1 MAEDKKR
8 KRTVKTPEE
17 KREHKFS
24 KEQLLASGRFRGKRD
39 LVDALLDGKKQYTIR
54 NAEEIIE
61 NYLKGKVR

>member
-24 KEQLLASGRFRGKRD
+24 KEQILASGRFREKRD
-39 LVDALLDGKKQYTIR
+39 LIDALLDGSKQYTIR
-54 NAEEIIE
+54 NAEEILE

>member
-8 KRTVKTPEE
+8 KKTVKTPEE

-24 KEQLLASGRFRGKRD
+24 KEQLLASGRFRERRD
-39 LVDALLDGKKQYTIR
+39 LIDALLDGKKQYTIR
-54 NAEEIIE
+54 NVEEIIE